1 MNVLRSGGAV
11 PLITEAPVA
20 TIPIDNVVA
29 TIVASANC
37 NSSASTGLVIT
48 VYIIA

>member
-1 MNVLRSGGAV
+1 MIVLRSGAAV
-11 PLITEAPVA
+11 PFITAEPVA
-20 TIPIDNVVA
+20 TIPSDNVVA
-29 TIVASANC
+29 IIVASANC